1 MNTKITDV
9 IIHVD
14 EPLNSSQFEEIADA
28 VRSDRGAISVGRN
41 SERPNFLMV
50 AYNANQTRSSSI
62 LEKITGLGL
71 HASLVGI

>member
-14 EPLNSSQFEEIADA
+14 GPLNSSQFDEITDA
-28 VRSDRGAISVGRN
+28 VRSDRGVISFGRN

-50 AYNANQTRSSSI
+50 AYNANRSCASSI